1 MDMMADFSILS
12 LSETTIPEFPELPF
26 FLTNTNSNSNNEEI
40 IENEIIDTLINIY
53 SIEESVI
60 TFDEL
65 QEKLIEYY
73 FYDASIEKIK
83 NHLNILINNGFE
95 YLYEKIINV
104 TNDNI
109 SMVMI
114 EFINS
119 SNGTEYLKNIYCLL

>member
-1 MDMMADFSILS
+1 MDMMSDFSILS
-12 LSETTIPEFPELPF
+12 LSETTIPVFPELPF
-26 FLTNTNSNSNNEEI
+26 FLNSNSTNNEI
-40 IENEIIDTLINIY
+40 IENESVDTLLINIY
-53 SIEESVI
+53 SIDDSVI

-65 QEKLIEYY
+65 LEKLMEYY
-73 FYDASIEKIK
+73 FYEASIQMIK

-119 SNGTEYLKNIYCLL
+119 SNGTEYLKSIYCLL

>member
-1 MDMMADFSILS
+1 MDMMSDFSILS

-26 FLTNTNSNSNNEEI
+26 FLNSNSNSNNDEI
-40 IENEIIDTLINIY
+40 IENETVDTLLINIY
-53 SIEESVI
+53 SITDYVI

-73 FYDASIEKIK
+73 FYDAPIEMIN

-104 TNDNI
+104 TNDNL

-119 SNGTEYLKNIYCLL
+119 SNGTEYLKSIYDLL